1 MKKLLF
7 TFFLIISTSLCAAPK
22 PLLLEGEV
30 GGYYFKLIND
40 KPHCQLSIKK
50 ADNAIQT
57 VSLSSQSPCYF
68 FADNQQEKIQSYSY
82 PDNKLDYVLL
92 IGGTAVE
99 LSAEE
104 RQLKK
109 LPADSYCTQES
120 QAITLEDGKVKIGT
134 PDSKAF
140 ACAEDRLD
148 EKVYQQVLTQQ
159 RRDIKTVI
167 EQQTAI
173 SDRQQSNASKASFL
187 ENIQQKLEAIF
198 K

>member
-7 TFFLIISTSLCAAPK
+7 TCLLIITTCLYAVPK

-30 GGYYFKLIND
+30 DGYYFRLIND

-50 ADNAIQT
+50 ANKTIQT
-57 VSLSSQSPCYF
+57 VLLSCQSPCYF

-92 IGGTAVE
+92 IGGTAAE

-109 LPADSYCTQES
+109 LPGDSYCTQES
-120 QAITLEDGKVKIGT
+120 QAITLEDGKVKIGMLN
-134 PDSKAF
+134 SKAF

-159 RRDIKTVI
+159 RRSIKTVI

-173 SDRQQSNASKASFL
+173 SNRQQSNASKASFL
-187 ENIQQKLEAIF
+187 ENIQQKLEVIF